1 MTQNL
6 PNLRP
11 GIVDLLELLSSS
23 ERQLKYERTVPHDIS
38 IELRCMWFDD
48 LYTPDSDSFKC
59 SFSQKELA
67 AVASFNNY
75 YSDHEKLLPQA
86 CDGITSWVNNEVWQG
101 IMQKAKET
109 LAVFS
114 Q

>member
-1 MTQNL
+1 M
-6 PNLRP
+6 
-11 GIVDLLELLSSS
+11 
-23 ERQLKYERTVPHDIS
+23 
-38 IELRCMWFDD
+38 
-48 LYTPDSDSFKC
+48 
-59 SFSQKELA
+59 
-67 AVASFNNY
+67 ASFNNY